1 MKSLKAIL
9 SLFCSVLILSGC
21 NYLDLVPEDDVLS
34 TDKVFQTRTGALQW
48 MTDTYLGANE
58 PTYHWNYNPAILGA
72 DEYTGND
79 YARKSRFL
87 TLLYIPDGLQSA
99 LSPYDDI
106 WAYNKTYYYIRHC
119 NTFLQKIKGVA
130 NLKPGELLRWTAQ
143 IKAVKAFYYFELLK
157 RYGPFVLVPENIDVW
172 ASVEEMRQPRN
183 SIDDCFGEIVKLLD
197 EAIPDLQLFR
207 EKDGEMQHFFSKEAA
222 MGLKSRV
229 LLYAASPLFNGGVPQ
244 YKNLKNRDG
253 KLLFPQEVDKE
264 KWRIAAEY
272 ADEAILYLE
281 GQGYKLFRGTTTE
294 STPLLNT
301 MRDLELSQWAVS
313 DMNPTSESIMLVAS
327 ANLFFQDLLPRLGNS
342 SSDPY
347 YSSMLFGDLGTNI
360 KMVNK
365 YYTANGLPMEEDKTW
380 KYGNGYTMSQEKDP
394 AYTNVIPLGE
404 DVLSLHLQREPRF
417 YASIAAP
424 GLYWKLG
431 NSSAEN
437 FLVDSRQGG
446 LFGLKKD
453 RVDASVNQNITGYY
467 VKKGTRSDCALNDY
481 LTTMQAKVG
490 KTAVVMRLAEI
501 YLNAAEAWNEYEGP
515 NGVHRDNIFNRLNDI
530 RERAGIPTVQESWN
544 KYGTNSTKYNDQKG
558 LRDIIHRERTIEFMF
573 EGHRFWDIR
582 RWGAG
587 LTEGLNEKPLGWKVV
602 GKTWREFYNNYQGPV
617 VVWNKASFDP
627 SRDYFWPIRS
637 EEVNISGIVQNPGW

>member
-1 MKSLKAIL
+1 
-9 SLFCSVLILSGC
+9 
-21 NYLDLVPEDDVLS
+21 
-34 TDKVFQTRTGALQW
+34 
-48 MTDTYLGANE
+48 
-58 PTYHWNYNPAILGA
+58 
-72 DEYTGND
+72 
-79 YARKSRFL
+79 
-87 TLLYIPDGLQSA
+87 
-99 LSPYDDI
+99 
-106 WAYNKTYYYIRHC
+106 
-119 NTFLQKIKGVA
+119 
-130 NLKPGELLRWTAQ
+130 
-143 IKAVKAFYYFELLK
+143 
-157 RYGPFVLVPENIDVW
+157 
-172 ASVEEMRQPRN
+172 
-183 SIDDCFGEIVKLLD
+183 
-197 EAIPDLQLFR
+197 
-207 EKDGEMQHFFSKEAA
+207 
-222 MGLKSRV
+222 
-229 LLYAASPLFNGGVPQ
+229 
-244 YKNLKNRDG
+244 
-253 KLLFPQEVDKE
+253 
-264 KWRIAAEY
+264 
-272 ADEAILYLE
+272 
-281 GQGYKLFRGTTTE
+281 
-294 STPLLNT
+294 

-327 ANLFFQDLLPRLGNS
+327 ANLFCQELLPRLGNS
-342 SSDPY
+342 SSDSY
-347 YSSMLFGDLGTNI
+347 YNSMLFGDLGTNI

-365 YYTANGLPMEEDKTW
+365 YYTANGLPIEEDKTW
-380 KYGNGYTMSQEKDP
+380 KYGNGYTMAQEKDP

-437 FLVDSRQGG
+437 FLVDTRQGG

-453 RVDASVNQNITGYY
+453 RVDASVSQNITGYY

-481 LTTMQAKVG
+481 LNTMQAKVG
-490 KTAVVMRLAEI
+490 QTAVVMRLAEI

-515 NGVHRDNIFNRLNDI
+515 NGAHRDNIFNRLNDI

-544 KYGTNSTKYNDQKG
+544 KYGINSTKYNDQKG